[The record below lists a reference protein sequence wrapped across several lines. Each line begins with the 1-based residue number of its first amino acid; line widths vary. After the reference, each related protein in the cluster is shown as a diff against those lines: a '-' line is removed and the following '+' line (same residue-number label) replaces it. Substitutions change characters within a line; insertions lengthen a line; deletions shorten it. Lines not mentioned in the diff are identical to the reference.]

1 MFLITLA
8 YYDIILR
15 SATLLSYMDS
25 NSYIWMS
32 KDVKTVVRC
41 SYIQL
46 CFHKWQW
53 FVAKLIY
60 DNIIGSIGTY
70 IILYTRKQRILN
82 ESAFFECTGSIC
94 HCCSRVRLWLYNAR
108 TYIYMQHLQCVR
120 IVFSYPCGRFL
131 MKRTTLLML
140 CSGTCSSRVTRNK
153 TNNRCGVPTD
163 THGYYIISS
172 SVSWFMYYIIRFI
185 M

>member
-1 MFLITLA
+1 VFLITLA
-8 YYDIILR
+8 YYYNILC
-15 SATLLSYMDS
+15 SATLLGSYMDS
-25 NSYIWMS
+25 SSYMWMS
-32 KDVKTVVRC
+32 KDAKTVVRC

-53 FVAKLIY
+53 FAAKLIY
-60 DNIIGSIGTY
+60 DNIIGSIDTY
-70 IILYTRKQRILN
+70 ILYTRKDLERKCIFWVHGLN
-82 ESAFFECTGSIC
+82 LPLLQPSC
-94 HCCSRVRLWLYNAR
+94 LWLYNAR
-108 TYIYMQHLQCVR
+108 TYIYMQHPQCVR

-140 CSGTCSSRVTRNK
+140 CCGTCSSRVTRNK